1 MLNFLLSA
9 DATSTTGGWTTVALQ
24 VGMIGLVVVAFY
36 FLLIRPQKKQEKA
49 INEMR
54 SGLAIGDEITTN
66 GGIVGRILS
75 MTDDTVLI
83 GTSGDCT
90 KIRIVKSAIARVDK
104 KSGEAEQKKE

>member
-1 MLNFLLSA
+1 MFKLLL
-9 DATSTTGGWTTVALQ
+9 DNSTTGGSPLLT
-24 VGMIGLVVVAFY
+24 IGLIFIVLIAFY

-49 INEMR
+49 ISEMR
-54 SGLAIGDEITTN
+54 NGLAIGDEVTTN

-90 KIRIVKSAIARVDK
+90 KIRFLKSAIARVDK
-104 KSGEAEQKKE
+104 KAGEAEQTKE